1 MKKKFAT
8 LSLNLGANGDE
19 RSEPWGSTRCDR
31 LGLFLFFFCSNCR
44 RACMRMSVRARDAF
58 KPSLQVLCKPV
69 FSLLFSAASFF
80 PFFVAPSK
88 LVRHRLEL
96 SC

>member
-1 MKKKFAT
+1 
-8 LSLNLGANGDE
+8 
-19 RSEPWGSTRCDR
+19 
-31 LGLFLFFFCSNCR
+31 
-44 RACMRMSVRARDAF
+44 MRMSVRARDAF

-96 SC
+96 SCRGNMALIGPSDFY